1 VVAAIHPF
9 YSASLREFSSA
20 GRAIVGSAP
29 VGFDGTAA
37 WLAAIGEAAGVSK
50 DRVGAAQN
58 RVLPAIKAALAK
70 SPIRG
75 RITLS
80 GYEGSELLVARL
92 LIESGADVRYVGT
105 ACPRTVWSDPDREWL
120 ETKGVQLR
128 YRASLEHDLA
138 AMYEF
143 KPDLAIGTTP
153 VVQKAKELAIPSLYF
168 TNLISA
174 RPLMG
179 PAGAGSLAQVVNA
192 ALGNQAR
199 FDEMQAFFA
208 GVGTGYTAGVWQ
220 DLPLDHPQYREK
232 YRAQL
237 AKLAAKRKAEEMV

>member
-1 VVAAIHPF
+1 
-9 YSASLREFSSA
+9 L
-20 GRAIVGSAP
+20 
-29 VGFDGTAA
+29 DGTAA
-37 WLAAIGEAAGVSK
+37 WLASIGSACGVSA

-58 RVLPAIKAALAK
+58 RILPAIRAALDK

-105 ACPRTVWSDPDREWL
+105 ACPRTPWSDPDREWL
-120 ETKGVQLR
+120 EAKGVQLQ
-128 YRASLEHDLA
+128 YRASLEQDLA
-138 AMYEF
+138 AVREYA
-143 KPDLAIGTTP
+143 PQLAIGTTP
-153 VVQKAKELAIPSLYF
+153 VVQKAKELGIPALYF

-199 FDEMQAFFA
+199 FDEMKAFFE
-208 GVGTGYTAGVWQ
+208 GVGHGYSAGVWQ
-220 DLPLDHPQYREK
+220 EPPRDRPQFRDRYK
-232 YRAQL
+232 AQL
-237 AKLAAKRKAEEMV
+237 AKLAARQKSEEMV